1 MEKIIVTGVSAGA
14 GKSTFARKLGEA
26 LDLPVYHLDSYYWKP
41 GWKEAPEEEFVNAQK
56 EITAKEKWI
65 IEGNYSSTLSVR
77 TDPADTIFFIN
88 QPLYK
93 CLYRVMKR
101 RIQFHN
107 KSRPD
112 IARGCPEKLDWKFIK
127 FIIGTYKRRKES
139 LPEHFRKISM
149 EDMNK
154 SVYIFENDR
163 EMESFLMKFKRGR
176 KDQLLHGSAQKSK
189 LGK

>member
-26 LDLPVYHLDSYYWKP
+26 LDIPVYHLDSYYWKP
-41 GWKEAPEEEFVNAQK
+41 GWKEAPEEEFIKSQK

-77 TDPADTIFFIN
+77 TEPADTIIYIN

-112 IARGCPEKLDWKFIK
+112 IANGCPEKLDWKFIK
-127 FIIGTYKRRKES
+127 FIISTYKRRKES
-139 LPEHFRKISM
+139 LPEHLRTISM
-149 EDMNK
+149 KDMNK

-163 EMESFLMKFKRGR
+163 DIESFLVKFKRGS
-176 KDQLLHGSAQKSK
+176 KVQSFPGSAQKSK
-189 LGK
+189 LKK